1 MLKNKRFFRDETK
14 TKFPHVKTFLMKK
27 SDLTGSFFMI
37 SSKSRVVRFIQMNL
51 ILGKLC
57 YDLKKLESQNCSV
70 LMYQFFGIIM

>member
-70 LMYQFFGIIM
+70 LRNHYAI

>member
-57 YDLKKLESQNCSV
+57 YDVKKLESQNFSV
-70 LMYQFFGIIM
+70 LM

>member
-1 MLKNKRFFRDETK
+1 MLKNQRFFRDETK

-70 LMYQFFGIIM
+70 LMYFGIIM

>member
-51 ILGKLC
+51 ILGKLR
-57 YDLKKLESQNCSV
+57 YDLKKLEFQNSSV
-70 LMYQFFGIIM
+70 LL

>member
-1 MLKNKRFFRDETK
+1 MLKNQRFFRDETK

-37 SSKSRVVRFIQMNL
+37 SSKSRVVRFQVNL

-57 YDLKKLESQNCSV
+57 YKMKKREFKNSSV
-70 LMYQFFGIIM
+70 LLYFGIVIVFE